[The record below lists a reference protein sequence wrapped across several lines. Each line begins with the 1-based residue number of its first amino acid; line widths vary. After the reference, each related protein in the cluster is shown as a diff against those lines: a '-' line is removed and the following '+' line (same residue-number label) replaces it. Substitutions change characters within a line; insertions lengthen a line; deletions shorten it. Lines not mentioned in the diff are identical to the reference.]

1 MFHFFILSDTR
12 KERAV
17 PIYEYACKSCGAPF
31 EVFLNSSDKP
41 VKKCP
46 SCNSTKIQKLVS
58 NCSFQLKGT
67 GWYATDYA
75 NKDKK
80 LEGKNKKKESG
91 SDATDTSAKTES
103 SESAKASESTPE
115 NKPASTPE
123 NKAA

>member
-1 MFHFFILSDTR
+1 M
-12 KERAV
+12 

-91 SDATDTSAKTES
+91 SDAKDTSAKTES
-103 SESAKASESTPE
+103 SESAKAPESTPE

>member
-46 SCNSTKIQKLVS
+46 SCNSIKIQKLVS

>member
-1 MFHFFILSDTR
+1 M
-12 KERAV
+12 
-17 PIYEYACKSCGAPF
+17 PIYEYACKSCGETF
-31 EVFLNSSDKP
+31 EVFLNASDKP

-46 SCNSTKIQKLVS
+46 ACSSTKIQKLVS

-80 LEGKNKKKESG
+80 SGGKSKKK
-91 SDATDTSAKTES
+91 DADPGATETSTKSEAK
-103 SESAKASESTPE
+103 ESAGTTESTPE
-115 NKPASTPE
+115 KKPAGTTE

>member
-1 MFHFFILSDTR
+1 M
-12 KERAV
+12 
-17 PIYEYACKSCGAPF
+17 
-31 EVFLNSSDKP
+31 NSSEKP
-41 VKKCP
+41 VKKCT

-80 LEGKNKKKESG
+80 SGGKSKKQEADPG
-91 SDATDTSAKTES
+91 ATDTSTKAES
-103 SESAKASESTPE
+103 KKPADASESKPE
-115 NKPASTPE
+115 KKPASTTE